1 MVTGIENCLVH
12 LSRCCNPV
20 PGDEIIGYITRG
32 NGVGVHRKDCSN
44 IRNILRNATASTR
57 AAERASRLIEVYWAN
72 QAHTKAIYPVEFTVI
87 AHDRRHLLAD
97 ISNAIA
103 EERIPITSASMS
115 AMKDITARFT
125 MTIEVKD
132 QEQLD
137 RVFGRIK
144 AIRDVIEVRKGS

>member
-1 MVTGIENCLVH
+1 M
-12 LSRCCNPV
+12 
-20 PGDEIIGYITRG
+20 
-32 NGVGVHRKDCSN
+32 HRKDCSN
-44 IRNILRNATASTR
+44 IRHIVRNATASAK
-57 AAERASRLIEVYWAN
+57 AAERASRLIEVYWSN
-72 QAHTKAIYPVEFTVI
+72 QEHSKAVYPVEFTVI

-103 EERIPITSASMS
+103 EERIPITSAQMA

-137 RVFGRIK
+137 RVLGRIK